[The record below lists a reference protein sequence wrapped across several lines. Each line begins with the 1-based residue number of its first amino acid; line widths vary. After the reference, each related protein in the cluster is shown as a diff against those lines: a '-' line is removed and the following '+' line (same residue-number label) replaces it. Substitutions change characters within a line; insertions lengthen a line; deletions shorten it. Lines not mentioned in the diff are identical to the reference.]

1 MGALGIA
8 NRSGE
13 QTTETIDCSPET
25 IRLRARQK
33 ITLFLKTKV
42 YHILFRGTQW
52 DILRK
57 RPKNNKKHES
67 SFPKPFISIL
77 GNCWEK
83 CICSSLLA
91 GLMEEFP
98 ASKVHLQPAT

>member
-25 IRLRARQK
+25 IRLCARKK

-42 YHILFRGTQW
+42 CHIFLGAPNGT
-52 DILRK
+52 
-57 RPKNNKKHES
+57 
-67 SFPKPFISIL
+67 F
-77 GNCWEK
+77 
-83 CICSSLLA
+83 
-91 GLMEEFP
+91 
-98 ASKVHLQPAT
+98 

>member
-25 IRLRARQK
+25 IRLCARKKK

-42 YHILFRGTQW
+42 CHIFLGAPNGTFRERDLKTTKSMNQ
-52 DILRK
+52 
-57 RPKNNKKHES
+57 
-67 SFPKPFISIL
+67 
-77 GNCWEK
+77 
-83 CICSSLLA
+83 
-91 GLMEEFP
+91 
-98 ASKVHLQPAT
+98 ASRSHL

>member
-13 QTTETIDCSPET
+13 QTTETIDCSPKT
-25 IRLRARQK
+25 IRLRARKK

-42 YHILFRGTQW
+42 YHFFRGTQW

-57 RPKNNKKHES
+57 SMNQVSRSHLSAFCETAGKNLSVPHS
-67 SFPKPFISIL
+67 
-77 GNCWEK
+77 
-83 CICSSLLA
+83 
-91 GLMEEFP
+91 
-98 ASKVHLQPAT
+98 